1 LARKGHHSA
10 MTEPVFRQSPEVAPE
25 GGSQPMFFLPRIVVM
40 IALGLIAIHVAR
52 QFLSSPRDFFL
63 LLELG
68 FMPGR
73 LSVAL
78 DPAALQAVVAALP
91 KTEPADLG
99 PELAKVMVGDGDL
112 KPWSLLTYGAL
123 HGSLSHLVTNLI
135 WFVVFGA
142 PVCERMGTGRFL
154 ALVAVTLLGGSL
166 AHWLANPYDLTPMI
180 GFSTT
185 VSGVTAAAATFMFGG
200 NGIAFA
206 NRENGRSLIRL
217 APRSSLI
224 GLMRNSRALI
234 FIGVWF
240 AMNLLF
246 GTGLVPVFGEETS
259 VAWQAHIGGFVAG
272 FLVFMLLDEG
282 VRGL

>member
-1 LARKGHHSA
+1 
-10 MTEPVFRQSPEVAPE
+10 MTEPVSRHAIETPPPA
-25 GGSQPMFFLPRIVVM
+25 GRQPMFFLPRIVV
-40 IALGLIAIHVAR
+40 AITAVLVLVHVGR

-63 LLELG
+63 MLELG

-99 PELAKVMVGDGDL
+99 PELAKVMVGDGSL

-142 PVCERMGTGRFL
+142 PVCERMGTGRFI
-154 ALVAVTLLGGSL
+154 ALIAITLLGGSL
-166 AHWLANPYDLTPMI
+166 AHWVANPYDLTPMI
-180 GFSTT
+180 GFSAS

-217 APRSSLI
+217 APRQSVL
-224 GLMRNSRALI
+224 GLMRNSRALM
-234 FIGVWF
+234 FIGLWF

-246 GTGLVPVFGEETS
+246 GTGLVPVFGEETA
-259 VAWQAHIGGFVAG
+259 VAWQAHIGGFIAG
-272 FLVFMLLDEG
+272 FFAFMWLDEG